1 VNRHADPLLF
11 NPEMNL
17 LYSRGKGKTFADLAA
32 IPAAPLQAFQSP
44 TYGGGRGFIHH
55 KMQP

>member
-1 VNRHADPLLF
+1 
-11 NPEMNL
+11 MNL

-44 TYGGGRGFIHH
+44 AYGGGRGFIHH